1 MGTGCL
7 SRR

>member
-1 MGTGCL
+1 MYTCL